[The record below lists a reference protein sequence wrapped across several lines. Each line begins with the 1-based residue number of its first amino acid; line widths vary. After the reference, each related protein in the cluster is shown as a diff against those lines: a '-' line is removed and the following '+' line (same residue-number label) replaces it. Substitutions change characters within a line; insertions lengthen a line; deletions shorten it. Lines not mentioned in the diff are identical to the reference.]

1 MLWTGREIG
10 SPEGSETERPLA
22 FRSRPPCA
30 LDLPNSSQKSAHLHQ
45 LPGYLGEYRL
55 RLEFKL
61 MVHKPEQ
68 AVWTRGQVNRAIL
81 SAYLGGICSYCSR
94 EHSAGSLACAADL
107 LQPCSDSFLRDIR
120 KPERGTRL

>member
-1 MLWTGREIG
+1 MLWTGQEIG
-10 SPEGSETERPLA
+10 SPERSETERPLA

-61 MVHKPEQ
+61 MVHKLEQ
-68 AVWTRGQVNRAIL
+68 TVWTQRASQSCYFIGV
-81 SAYLGGICSYCSR
+81 SW
-94 EHSAGSLACAADL
+94 
-107 LQPCSDSFLRDIR
+107 RDILVLFSR
-120 KPERGTRL
+120 ALCQLSGLCC